1 MHLFLLWL
9 GFLKL
14 LLAKAE
20 SHPLMQQA
28 YIIVA
33 IISRAPSS
41 EHQNHSEEQGK
52 QGSNP
57 MDSTF

>member
-1 MHLFLLWL
+1 
-9 GFLKL
+9 
-14 LLAKAE
+14 
-20 SHPLMQQA
+20 MQQA

-33 IISRAPSS
+33 IIPHAPSS